1 MTSKRPP
8 RALRALGPIV
18 LVGTLGADDV
28 AQSAAFF
35 NARYLLQAA
44 ATAPIPATKQLGNL
58 TRAFVERAFADMRW
72 PAEYAELVTH
82 MNARLDEPDVWRL
95 QLLRAALQNARLLR
109 KYRGAFSATARG
121 RELLAP
127 GREGE
132 LYLELFEAYFEKTN
146 LAFTD
151 GYPQD
156 PWLQHGVPHLL
167 WLLLS
172 IREPGTTIADLA
184 GELIVDKE
192 AWSAAQYC
200 SPLELLSGALRR
212 RILEPLEDFGLITV
226 SQPPQPSAHPWR
238 DDAAHLAATTPLFS
252 KFVVE
257 AGSLN

>member
-1 MTSKRPP
+1 MTSHRSP
-8 RALRALGPIV
+8 RTLRALGSIT
-18 LVGTLGADDV
+18 LVGTLGAED
-28 AQSAAFF
+28 AAHSAVFF

-72 PAEYAELVTH
+72 PTEYAELVAH
-82 MNARLDEPDVWRL
+82 MNTRLDEPDVSRL
-95 QLLRAALQNARLLR
+95 RLLRAALQNARLLR
-109 KYRGAFSATARG
+109 KNRGAFSATSRG

-127 GREGE
+127 GCEGE

-151 GYPQD
+151 GYAED
-156 PWLQHGVPHLL
+156 PWLQHGVPRLL
-167 WLLLS
+167 WLLLGV
-172 IREPGTTIADLA
+172 REPGMTIADLA
-184 GELIVDKE
+184 GELIVDKA
-192 AWSAAQYC
+192 AWSAAEYC

-212 RILEPLEDFGLITV
+212 RILEPLEDFGLLTV
-226 SQPPQPSAHPWR
+226 SRPPKPGAHPWR
-238 DDAAHLAATTPLFS
+238 NDAAQLVAVTPLFA